1 MTDPNVMRGTTAPT
15 TADLAAAERITTFLT
30 RTYGWMFA
38 GLLVTAGV
46 ATVTAGSPALLRLIF
61 GNTILFFGLIIA
73 QLGLVVWIGRRIETM
88 SPTMAAAIFLG
99 YAGLTGLTFGGIF
112 AVYTSASLGSTFLV
126 TAGMFGSLALYGTVT
141 HRDLRGVGQFAFMG
155 LVGLILA
162 SVVGLFWHSDAL
174 QFIITVV
181 GVIVFTALTAYK
193 AQMLKSMALAAEGE
207 QAQSFAVYGGLTL
220 YLSFVNLFLMLLR
233 IFGRRR

>member
-15 TADLAAAERITTFLT
+15 TADLAAAEKITTFLT

-46 ATVTAGSPALLRLIF
+46 AAVTAQTPALLKLIF
-61 GNTILFFGLIIA
+61 GNMILFFGLMIA

-88 SPTMAAAIFLG
+88 SPTTAAAIFLG
-99 YAGLTGLTFGGIF
+99 YAGLTGLTFGAIVTF
-112 AVYTSASLGSTFLV
+112 YTAASLGTTFLV
-126 TAGMFGSLALYGTVT
+126 TAGMFGALALYGTVT

-155 LVGLILA
+155 LIGLILA
-162 SVVGLFWHSDAL
+162 SLVGLFWHNSAL

-181 GVIVFTALTAYK
+181 GVIVFTCLTAYK

-220 YLSFVNLFLMLLR
+220 YLSFVNLFLTLLR